1 MHGQYPLSSD
11 APLLHLSFERKPL
24 LAPGQNAPHVLVIG
38 GGIIGLSTAWTLL
51 DSGFKVTVL
60 AQQFASR
67 DGNTP
72 RLTSQIAGALWEYP
86 PAVCG
91 HTSDVTSLEISKRW
105 AMISYHVYKHMA
117 ADPVLRRDY
126 SAQMR
131 ETVFIFDRH
140 VKNDVE
146 QLRKMREIERSGIAG
161 FRHDTKVIHELG
173 LDKERWLDAY
183 EILSPLIDTDKALV
197 TIQKLVEAK
206 GAKLVTETV
215 TKDLLEVEGDLLA
228 RYSADAI
235 VNASGI
241 GASVLAND
249 SNVYPLRGAVVR
261 LLNDGQEFE
270 KIKKALVV
278 SAVDIPSDKKSE
290 FIFIV
295 PRNENIL
302 YVGGFSE
309 PNQTALVDEEHE
321 NVKKMTRDAKEFYAP
336 LDTDHRDPSYPLAQ
350 GLRPARIGDVRVER
364 ELRRVPGREGH
375 SRVVHSYGHAGAGWS
390 LAFGSAL
397 EAKTLVEDVL
407 DGLPPI
413 SMKEAAPS
421 AISYAQVRDQLE
433 NEDGHVGQ
441 TARLTPPGGRP
452 ELPVEN

>member
-1 MHGQYPLSSD
+1 
-11 APLLHLSFERKPL
+11 
-24 LAPGQNAPHVLVIG
+24 
-38 GGIIGLSTAWTLL
+38 
-51 DSGFKVTVL
+51 
-60 AQQFASR
+60 
-67 DGNTP
+67 
-72 RLTSQIAGALWEYP
+72 
-86 PAVCG
+86 
-91 HTSDVTSLEISKRW
+91 
-105 AMISYHVYKHMA
+105 MISYHVYKHMA

-161 FRHDTKVIHELG
+161 FRHDPKVIHELG

-249 SNVYPLRGAVVR
+249 SNVNPLRGAVVR

-290 FIFIV
+290 YVYILHIFAWPLTI
-295 PRNENIL
+295 
-302 YVGGFSE
+302 S
-309 PNQTALVDEEHE
+309 VD
-321 NVKKMTRDAKEFYAP
+321 
-336 LDTDHRDPSYPLAQ
+336 S
-350 GLRPARIGDVRVER
+350 
-364 ELRRVPGREGH
+364 
-375 SRVVHSYGHAGAGWS
+375 SS
-390 LAFGSAL
+390 
-397 EAKTLVEDVL
+397 
-407 DGLPPI
+407 
-413 SMKEAAPS
+413 
-421 AISYAQVRDQLE
+421 
-433 NEDGHVGQ
+433 
-441 TARLTPPGGRP
+441 
-452 ELPVEN
+452 